1 MKWKISDLQNLDQ
14 KLNEVL
20 EILNNQKTN
29 YLKMAL

>member
-1 MKWKISDLQNLDQ
+1 MKSKISDLQNLDQ